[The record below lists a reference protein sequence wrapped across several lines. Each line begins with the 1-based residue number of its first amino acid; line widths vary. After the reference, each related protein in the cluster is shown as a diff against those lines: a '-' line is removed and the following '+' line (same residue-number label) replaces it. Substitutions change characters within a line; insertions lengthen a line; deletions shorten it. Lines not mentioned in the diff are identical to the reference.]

1 MIKDFEFLFKKI
13 FFSESYLLKKRL
25 KRAIKKG
32 YEKELLIIDKF
43 ADKTKDAL
51 DVGVYR
57 GIYSYKLSQNFKN
70 IHSFEPNP
78 LLFPYLEKNLIKI
91 ISNIKL
97 YNLALSND
105 NGFTEL
111 KLPLRSKSIFEDN
124 IEELFQLGAATM
136 HPNNKINNYKKVP
149 IKMKKLD
156 DIEIGNKIGLI
167 KIDVEGHEKNVLQ
180 GGIETVKNN
189 KPVLLVEIEERHT
202 KTPITEIITFINSI
216 GYKAFISK
224 ENDLIEIDKVRDLTR
239 ENNFFFLPLDHKLI
253 QSSGQ

>member
-1 MIKDFEFLFKKI
+1 MIKDLEFLFKKV

-25 KRAIKKG
+25 KRAINKG
-32 YEKELLIIDKF
+32 YEKELLIINKF
-43 ADKTKDAL
+43 ADKSKDAL

-57 GIYSYKLSQNFKN
+57 GVYSYKLSQNFKN

-91 ISNIKL
+91 ISNVKL
-97 YNLALSND
+97 YNLALSNE
-105 NGFTEL
+105 NGVTEL
-111 KLPLRSKSIFEDN
+111 KLPLRTKSIFKDN

-136 HPNNKINNYKKVP
+136 HPNNKIDNYKKVP
-149 IKMKKLD
+149 IKKKRLD

-167 KIDVEGHEKNVLQ
+167 KIDVEGHEKNVL
-180 GGIETVKNN
+180 KNN

-202 KTPITEIITFINSI
+202 KIPITETINFIKSI
-216 GYKAFISK
+216 GYKGFISK
-224 ENDLIEIDKVRDLTR
+224 ENDLIEIDKVRDLKK